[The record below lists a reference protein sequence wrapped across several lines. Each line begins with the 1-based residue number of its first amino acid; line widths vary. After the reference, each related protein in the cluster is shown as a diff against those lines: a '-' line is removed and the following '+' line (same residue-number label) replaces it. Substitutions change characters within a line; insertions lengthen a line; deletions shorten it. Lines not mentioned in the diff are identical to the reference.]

1 MSLQPYALHFINR
14 LIINMLPRN
23 NVGCRVFAE
32 LAYTERNEMSYGNKP
47 NVLARTVTIMT
58 ADCRSLTVGHKIT
71 HIWTDVTPINIR
83 GGDISAAT
91 SYLKY

>member
-32 LAYTERNEMSYGNKP
+32 LAYTERNVMSYGNKS
-47 NVLARTVTIMT
+47 NVLIKTVTIMT
-58 ADCRSLTVGHKIT
+58 GDCRSYDRRL
-71 HIWTDVTPINIR
+71 
-83 GGDISAAT
+83 S
-91 SYLKY
+91 

>member
-1 MSLQPYALHFINR
+1 MR
-14 LIINMLPRN
+14 KD
-23 NVGCRVFAE
+23 VECRVVAE
-32 LAYTERNEMSYGNKP
+32 QAYTERNEMSYGNKP